1 VVVTCFLLTG
11 SASGVRAAG
20 DDRTVRRARVPSPR
34 TRIACRRPR
43 RSLSPPRHPTSTWRD
58 GWR

>member
-43 RSLSPPRHPTSTWRD
+43 RSPRRVDIRRGPGATD
-58 GWR
+58 